1 MNDYEKLLL
10 ADRKAL
16 ETKIANLLEEKLNNN
31 YKVEA
36 ELDLIAEVI
45 NYCCEIEDTC
55 SFEYDSPYMDGKMT
69 FDSVEEYESKGDF
82 YYADEAANKG
92 VEWSNC
98 ADGWGTFSWDDCPSV
113 SVEVLGLTEDASEEA
128 RNLWEAQREAE
139 ERQEQLDEKR
149 QRLEQVQREL
159 LELQAGIAAAEATA

>member
-31 YKVEA
+31 YKAEA

-113 SVEVLGLTEDASEEA
+113 SVEVLGLTEDSSDEA
-128 RNLWEAQREAE
+128 RNLWEAQ
-139 ERQEQLDEKR
+139 ERQERLDWKR
-149 QRLEQVQREL
+149 KQLEQAQKEL
-159 LELQAGIAAAEATA
+159 LKLQAELTAAEATA